1 MRRSSL
7 ALLLLLS
14 SACASGPAR
23 RSGPGVL
30 LTPSEL
36 ARQTG
41 LEPWAISMPFAKDQD
56 GTELVLKFLER
67 AEASGAQFVSDVQVV
82 FMTEEDGQPL
92 ECRTRLVPEGTKRD
106 TQKGLRT
113 ASADARPAL
122 TMVTRPVTQLQL
134 TCVAQQVQRLQT
146 QSYMDAYLTAPT
158 IRSNARTG
166 GHPFGNVTQCGH
178 HPVTRMLT
186 RYAFED
192 AVGYVP
198 PELPRVQKVRPE
210 LRLEETDAECLPR
223 APFAPAVNRIEAL
236 AYGGSG
242 PRAAMHAVPEV
253 APVRLD
259 L

>member
-30 LTPSEL
+30 LAPAEL

-41 LEPWAISMPFAKDQD
+41 LEPWAISMPFPKDQD
-56 GTELVLKFLER
+56 GTELVLKFMER

-82 FMTEEDGQPL
+82 FMAEEQGQPL
-92 ECRTRLVPEGTKRD
+92 ECHTRLVPEGTKRD

-113 ASADARPAL
+113 AKADTRSAL
-122 TMVTRPVTQLQL
+122 TLVSRPVTQMQL
-134 TCVAQQVQRLQT
+134 GCVSQQVQRMQT
-146 QSYMDAYLTAPT
+146 EAYTDAYPTAAT
-158 IRSNARTG
+158 TRSRARTQ
-166 GHPFGNVTQCGH
+166 GHPFSEVTQCGY
-178 HPVTRMLT
+178 HPVTRELT

-192 AVGYVP
+192 AVNYVP
-198 PELPRVQKVRPE
+198 PQLTRVRELRPE
-210 LRLEETDAECLPR
+210 LRLEETTAECLPR
-223 APFAPAVNRIEAL
+223 APSAPAVNRIEAL

-242 PRAAMHAVPEV
+242 PRAALEALPEV
-253 APVRLD
+253 TPVRLD